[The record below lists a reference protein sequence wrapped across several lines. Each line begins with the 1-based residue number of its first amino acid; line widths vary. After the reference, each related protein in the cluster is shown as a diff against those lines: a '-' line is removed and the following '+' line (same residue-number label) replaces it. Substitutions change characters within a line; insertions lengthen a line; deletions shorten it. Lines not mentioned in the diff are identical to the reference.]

1 MKINEIRTLTGLSR
15 VRFAERYNIPLRTV
29 EDWEAG
35 RSNPPEYI
43 VPLLERAVRDDFGQ
57 RPILY
62 YVTELNP
69 KGLVEEEYTLLVT
82 KNIYEAQK
90 AARDEA
96 YINERDKTGE
106 KVEIRVYVNDIEDEN
121 CTCFDYDT
129 VEF

>member
-15 VRFAERYNIPLRTV
+15 VRFAERYGIPLRTV
-29 EDWEAG
+29 EDWESG
-35 RSNPPEYI
+35 RSTPPEYI
-43 VPLLERAVRDDFGQ
+43 VPLLERAVREDFGQ

-69 KGLVEEEYTLLVT
+69 KGLVEEENTLLVT
-82 KNIYEAQK
+82 KNIYK
-90 AARDEA
+90 AKSVARDAA

-106 KVEIRVYVNDIEDEN
+106 KVEIRVYVNDIEEEG